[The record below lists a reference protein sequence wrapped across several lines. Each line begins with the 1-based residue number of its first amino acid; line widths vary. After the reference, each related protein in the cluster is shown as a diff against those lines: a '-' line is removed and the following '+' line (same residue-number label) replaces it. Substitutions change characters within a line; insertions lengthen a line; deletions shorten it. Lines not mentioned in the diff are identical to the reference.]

1 MSEEQP
7 QPTIEEAMSLIAELR
22 AEIEKRAQQPQFP
35 MTNIAIGQNGVS
47 ISLVLGPGVSLNTT
61 LDEAGMNAVCAQW
74 VQTRKQIQDQ
84 LKMIEHVRSTKLN

>member
-1 MSEEQP
+1 MPEEE
-7 QPTIEEAMSLIAELR
+7 QPTIEEAMKLIAELR
-22 AEIEKRAQQPQFP
+22 AEIEKRAQQPTFP

-47 ISLVLGPGVSLNTT
+47 ISLVLGPGVSLNTF

-74 VQTRKQIQDQ
+74 LQTRQKIADD